1 MRGRCCQCLLSEKL
15 KKKLFF
21 FYLFGISYILPTCYV
36 SSVPLFP
43 DTFPFFLHPVG
54 LPLRLRLA
62 LSECHFE
69 LEKLRIVLI
78 SIWKMSTKPKRK
90 PNKTKKRGSSVPD
103 VISIYVISLD
113 ADEGQVSQGE
123 KSLAYLSLPL
133 FFFLLYF
140 LRRKILASWNNGSA
154 TGGFVS
160 TRAGLF
166 LMYTLCTTTT
176 AIYPSPSFA
185 PPLQLL
191 QLFPFFFSFSVTL
204 QSFPFV
210 TIVYRMLACNW
221 ISIAGVHQ
229 KKRTHAI
236 QSSQSER
243 ERGKG

>member
-1 MRGRCCQCLLSEKL
+1 MSVVWKA

-90 PNKTKKRGSSVPD
+90 PNKTTKKRGSSVPD

-154 TGGFVS
+154 TGGGSWARAQDSSLCIRYVLLLLLYTPLLLSPPPPTPPTVS
-160 TRAGLF
+160 FFLF
-166 LMYTLCTTTT
+166 IQCYV
-176 AIYPSPSFA
+176 AIISFCYDRV
-185 PPLQLL
+185 
-191 QLFPFFFSFSVTL
+191 SHV
-204 QSFPFV
+204 
-210 TIVYRMLACNW
+210 
-221 ISIAGVHQ
+221 GV
-229 KKRTHAI
+229 
-236 QSSQSER
+236 
-243 ERGKG
+243 

>member
-185 PPLQLL
+185 PPPPPTPPTVSFF
-191 QLFPFFFSFSVTL
+191 LFIQCYVAIISFCYDRVSHV
-204 QSFPFV
+204 
-210 TIVYRMLACNW
+210 
-221 ISIAGVHQ
+221 GV
-229 KKRTHAI
+229 
-236 QSSQSER
+236 
-243 ERGKG
+243 